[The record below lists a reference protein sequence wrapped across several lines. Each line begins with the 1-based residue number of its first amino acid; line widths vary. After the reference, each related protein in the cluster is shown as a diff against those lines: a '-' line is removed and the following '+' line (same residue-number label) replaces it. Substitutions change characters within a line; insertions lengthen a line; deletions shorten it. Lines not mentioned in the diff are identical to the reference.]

1 MNVLTTKKHVKKLY
15 GRAYKVIKKELGEIL
30 AELTE
35 EIYEEAKAL
44 GFDGDIRDLDEGWVE
59 DYFAEYHP
67 TTKYVF
73 KKELSRKEAR
83 LFEALVAD
91 ATGKIQSYQTAE
103 KLLRNQVNT
112 NSILLEDAVQKIVY
126 KGAGVKKVKWMA
138 EDDAKTCS
146 ICKELDG
153 IIFPLDEVPNK
164 PHHYCRCYLQPVK
177 GK

>member
-15 GRAYKVIKKELGEIL
+15 GRVYKVIKKELGEIL

-67 TTKYVF
+67 ATKYVF

-91 ATGKIQSYQTAE
+91 AAGKIQSYQTAE
-103 KLLRNQVNT
+103 KLLRNQVKV

-126 KGAGVKKVKWMA
+126 KGAGVKKVKWIA
-138 EDDAKTCS
+138 EQDHKTCG
-146 ICKELDG
+146 ICGELDG
-153 IIFPLDEVPNK
+153 RIFFLDDAPIK
-164 PHHYCRCYLQPVK
+164 PHPNCRCYFVPIKQ
-177 GK
+177 